1 MKKEFEIRSA
11 TIATDEEN
19 QKLVGYAV
27 KWNSPSRV
35 LYCDFV
41 ESFAP
46 NALFEHDYT
55 KLLGRTSAGTLK
67 LEEDSIGLRFELTPP
82 NTTIGKDLLVSVSRG
97 DITGM
102 SFGFRASQ
110 EEWNFDVEPCQ
121 RTVQKAELFEVTVT
135 SIPAYPESSV
145 EIAKRSMV
153 AAKEKTQEH
162 STALLKQW
170 LDVMGA

>member
-1 MKKEFEIRSA
+1 M
-11 TIATDEEN
+11 
-19 QKLVGYAV
+19 
-27 KWNSPSRV
+27 
-35 LYCDFV
+35 
-41 ESFAP
+41 
-46 NALFEHDYT
+46 
-55 KLLGRTSAGTLK
+55 
-67 LEEDSIGLRFELTPP
+67 RFELTPP

-102 SFGFRASQ
+102 SFGFIASQ

-121 RTVQKAELFEVTVT
+121 RTVKKAELFEVTVT

-170 LDVMGA
+170 LDVMEA